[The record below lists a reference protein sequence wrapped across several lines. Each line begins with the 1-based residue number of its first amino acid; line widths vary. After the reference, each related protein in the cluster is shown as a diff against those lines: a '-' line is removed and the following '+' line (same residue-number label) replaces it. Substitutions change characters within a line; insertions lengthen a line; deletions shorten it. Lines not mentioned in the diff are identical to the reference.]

1 MPEAV
6 PPMIG
11 AAFTSMIPVSVVIVI
26 SAILGQGIAGFD
38 FLALINSAMAKLVV
52 GGAALLP
59 RGPGSFWTGCYGLWE
74 FMVRMWY
81 LLLWALFGQI

>member
-1 MPEAV
+1 
-6 PPMIG
+6 MIG

-52 GGAALLP
+52 GGS
-59 RGPGSFWTGCYGLWE
+59 GP
-74 FMVRMWY
+74 VARV
-81 LLLWALFGQI
+81 LFGQAVMVCGNSWFECGIFYYGPYLDKYDYG